1 MAWGGEALRTP
12 AMDDMCREREVA
24 PTIPAV
30 PLEAFIPD
38 GLMLI
43 PPLFTPCGEG
53 LAELIARELERP
65 PPPPPAPTVALP
77 PDPATL
83 RFPVPTTAPCGG
95 VGPPAMPML
104 LPEGARGSEDDEEEL
119 ADSDAAGV
127 ELTEG

>member
-83 RFPVPTTAPCGG
+83 RFPPTTAPCGG

-119 ADSDAAGV
+119 ADSDVAGV